1 MFFLVLKTCNLHL
14 WIIHR
19 LDIGMLLQ
27 RKEETADT
35 KHFKNRFGG
44 HSQCVT
50 LQSSC
55 WMWCW
60 PKKRLRVLASS
71 QQLWIDTS
79 WISRRSQVPSPY
91 RITTLKVSQYS
102 SSWTVNPG
110 IEKPGRLKIT
120 ATREKKDTHTQTDR
134 LQENQLIRLQIESQ
148 DLPIL

>member
-1 MFFLVLKTCNLHL
+1 
-14 WIIHR
+14 
-19 LDIGMLLQ
+19 
-27 RKEETADT
+27 
-35 KHFKNRFGG
+35 
-44 HSQCVT
+44 
-50 LQSSC
+50 
-55 WMWCW
+55 
-60 PKKRLRVLASS
+60 
-71 QQLWIDTS
+71 
-79 WISRRSQVPSPY
+79 VPSPY